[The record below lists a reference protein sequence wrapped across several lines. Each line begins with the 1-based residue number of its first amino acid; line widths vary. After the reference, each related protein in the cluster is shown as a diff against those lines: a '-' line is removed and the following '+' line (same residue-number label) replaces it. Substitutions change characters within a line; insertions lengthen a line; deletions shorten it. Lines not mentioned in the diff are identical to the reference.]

1 MLRRAVLALSRGT
14 KYANDLT
21 PAHELY
27 RLFQRYAVTVV
38 RSPQSFILWSAI
50 VALALSYPVLYAV
63 ASGTL
68 SGSSEYRAPSIS
80 WLSCG
85 STVVSFVKDLSG
97 VTADIAVKQAWIR
110 GSNDAALERDVFDL
124 AWEVQG
130 RLTEGIPKN
139 ESVLVSPTIYWD
151 HTMEKFEADRDHLS
165 TINLHA
171 VVGGD
176 NRIEDD
182 YIPPQSVL
190 AGLHFNNGRLVSSDA
205 LVISLF
211 YRPVLSTLNVSEI
224 WDRNLKELQVA
235 SSDGTIPDCDIVS
248 SERQNSR
255 IEYLHRLS
263 PLSHRGNTILL
274 LSYFLTLFYII
285 SSLQRIHAIRSRAGL
300 FIAFSVEMALSMIGT
315 STIIYFLGMDL
326 SMIPKHAFP
335 FIFVVL
341 STENMFRLVNALS
354 YTKPEQPATVRIGT
368 ALGKVGFLSTATT
381 GFNICLFLIAICVS
395 GSPIRQFCM
404 FAVIATFIDYFLH
417 MTYFLAVLSID
428 VRRLELEDL
437 IQTSLGATNEAD
449 DSDEDEL
456 MSNDGSSW
464 NPFPKILSYFW
475 HGSVPTTTTAGT
487 AMTICFLVAMQLHYM
502 RDTDYF
508 SVLKNMLWIHPFTDI
523 TSVGKNSTFVASVVS
538 QQKQSHHWIRVHEYF
553 VGENVLATL
562 VPQRSSF
569 AVMFFE
575 PDYFTLKTALRSDS
589 VIGTLPF
596 PSAGYVTQFII
607 VIMLASATTAYL
619 LKFMLREVRDEHVAD
634 PRFTSG
640 PVFATKDLSGFH
652 SLDVVKLATSA
663 NGVVASVGLDH
674 KILLWQVNSR
684 RRQKPSKVSPSAD
697 SWPVTSVAL
706 DTDGKFLAIC
716 AKSGIVHCWS
726 VATSRFVWSVELSG
740 LVNSAPA
747 TILFLTEKVP
757 GMVTRVNL
765 VIVGINGILYQVA
778 TDSGGIVFEH
788 KISDGP
794 LVSAEKLFTPRLP
807 KRIVSAAKDG
817 AVIITMLVRTT
828 WVTQVLELRPSV
840 IVAMDQQNNGQTF
853 TPSEMPSGL
862 ASSNES
868 ATIIA
873 LPQVGMVLRARGIMV
888 ELIDV
893 QTGTI
898 VKVFQ
903 VATYR
908 RGTLRA
914 FHDHPQHCPFCG
926 CSTIASLCILYC
938 ERESGMLIMHSF
950 INSNRARRNICLRVE
965 RDLRERRCI
974 GFEGVLERQHWL
986 DDVSGWEVTD
996 INVIMGIRRKGGIS
1010 VDNSTGGYA
1019 DGLRYRGGNGVGNG
1033 WSSYMYD
1040 KHRATVEEQW
1050 EGWTMSMDG
1059 TVATYELRPEEEFRE
1074 PRSRKRHIRHS
1085 SSDDEYDADTS
1096 STQSIGRRKRYHRHG
1111 NHLPHRDKQDLLVS
1125 HIGPVAKLGHR
1136 STVVGFGNTVKVLYF
1151 GSEEIISPSDADV
1164 DDEEVGLAYVSRRR
1178 RAGRRSDSRG
1188 SVESVGSSPG
1198 PPSPGRGPMMGGGLM
1213 GGVLA
1218 RRGGLMSGG
1227 AARYRTG

>member
-1 MLRRAVLALSRGT
+1 MLRTAVLALSRGT

-68 SGSSEYRAPSIS
+68 SGSSEYGAPSIS

-124 AWEVQG
+124 AWDVQG

-151 HTMEKFEADRDHLS
+151 HIMEKFEADRDHLS

-171 VVGGD
+171 VVDGD
-176 NRIEDD
+176 NRVEYD

-190 AGLHFNNGRLVSSDA
+190 AGLHFNDGRLVSSDA

-211 YRPVLSTLNVSEI
+211 YRPVSSTLNVSEI
-224 WDRNLKELQVA
+224 WDRNVKELQVA
-235 SSDGTIPDCDIVS
+235 SSDGTIAHCDVVS
-248 SERQNSR
+248 SESQNSR

-274 LSYFLTLFYII
+274 LSYFLTLCYVG
-285 SSLQRIHAIRSRAGL
+285 SSLQRIHAIRSRVGL

-368 ALGKVGFLSTATT
+368 ALGKVGFLSAATT
-381 GFNICLFLIAICVS
+381 ASNICLFLIAICVS

-404 FAVIATFIDYFLH
+404 FAVIATIIDYFLH

-437 IQTSLGATNEAD
+437 IQTSFGASTNEAD

-456 MSNDGSSW
+456 LSNDGSSW

-487 AMTICFLVAMQLHYM
+487 AMTICFLLAMQLHYM

-508 SVLKNMLWIHPFTDI
+508 SVLKDMLWIHPFTNISPVD
-523 TSVGKNSTFVASVVS
+523 NSTLVASVVP
-538 QQKQSHHWIRVHEYF
+538 QQKQSHHWFRVHEYV

-562 VPQRSSF
+562 VPQQSSF
-569 AVMFFE
+569 AVRFFE

-589 VIGTLPF
+589 VIRTLSF

-607 VIMLASATTAYL
+607 VIMLALVATAFL
-619 LKFMLREVRDEHVAD
+619 LKYMLREVRDEHVAD
-634 PRFTSG
+634 PRFASG

-684 RRQKPSKVSPSAD
+684 RRQKPSKVPLSAD
-697 SWPVTSVAL
+697 SWPVTSIAL
-706 DTDGKFLAIC
+706 DTDGKFLAVC
-716 AKSGIVHCWS
+716 AKSGVVHCWS
-726 VATSRFVWSVELSG
+726 VATSRFVWSVALSG

-765 VIVGINGILYQVA
+765 VIVGKNGILYQVA
-778 TDSGGIVFEH
+778 TDSGGVVFEH

-807 KRIVSAAKDG
+807 KRIVSAAKNG

-840 IVAMDQQNNGQTF
+840 IVAMEQQNNGQMIS
-853 TPSEMPSGL
+853 PAEMRNDL
-862 ASSNES
+862 NES
-868 ATIIA
+868 TAIIA

-903 VATYR
+903 IATYR

-996 INVIMGIRRKGGIS
+996 INVIMGMRRKGGIS
-1010 VDNSTGGYA
+1010 VDSSTGGYA
-1019 DGLRYRGGNGVGNG
+1019 DRSPGLRYRGGNGVANG

-1040 KHRATVEEQW
+1040 KHRTTVEDQW

-1059 TVATYELRPEEEFRE
+1059 TVATYELRPEEEFRQ
-1074 PRSRKRHIRHS
+1074 PRSRKRHLRHS
-1085 SSDDEYDADTS
+1085 SSEDEYDADTS
-1096 STQSIGRRKRYHRHG
+1096 STKSNGRRKRHG
-1111 NHLPHRDKQDLLVS
+1111 SNLPHRDEQDLLVS

-1151 GSEEIISPSDADV
+1151 GSEEIISPNDADV
-1164 DDEEVGLAYVSRRR
+1164 DDEELGLAYVSRRR
-1178 RAGRRSDSRG
+1178 RAGRRSDSRS

-1198 PPSPGRGPMMGGGLM
+1198 PPSPGGGRMMSGSLMGGGF
-1213 GGVLA
+1213 V
-1218 RRGGLMSGG
+1218 RRGGGLMSGG